1 LKSTVYPTF
10 PYPVIVCGDKYAF
23 TKAERDFIAGL
34 EMIDNS
40 GNTMSKDDRIL
51 DRDELSAVRAFVD
64 QQILAFK
71 KGLLRIGDDVE
82 IYVTQSWA
90 NRAGPNEYH
99 PRHKHPNSVISG
111 VMYLDDNSDEKLPP
125 IRFHRTLEMFPL
137 DFVYEGLNE
146 FNATC
151 REIYPQ
157 QGMLVLFPSLLEH
170 DVGRNDSSRARTS
183 LSFNTYVR
191 GTIGGKRSL
200 TEVRIS

>member
-1 LKSTVYPTF
+1 VKSTLYPTF
-10 PYPVIVCGDKYAF
+10 PYPVVVCGDKYAF
-23 TKAERDFIAGL
+23 AQSEREFIAGL

-51 DRDELSAVRAFVD
+51 DRAELSALRAYIDSQV
-64 QQILAFK
+64 LAFK

-82 IYVTQSWA
+82 IYITQSWA
-90 NRAGPNEYH
+90 NRAGPNEFH

-125 IRFHRTLEMFPL
+125 IRFHRTLELFPL
-137 DFVYEGLNE
+137 DFVYDELNE

-170 DVGRNDSSRARTS
+170 DVGKNESNRVRTS

-200 TEVRIS
+200 TEVRIG